1 MRKPLHLLVLGLLL
15 IGFYLGACS
24 SAPKVGPVT
33 SAPPPAPPQPVTRA
47 FEATAYTLEGQTASG
62 SMTRDGVVAA
72 DPRVLPLGTRIRV
85 SGAGVYD
92 GEYVVTDTGRE
103 IKGNEIDIYIR
114 NNAEAKRF
122 GRQQVQVEVLEKGNG
137 KRAAR

>member
-1 MRKPLHLLVLGLLL
+1 MRKPLPLLVIGLLL
-15 IGFYLGACS
+15 VGFYLGACA
-24 SAPKVGPVT
+24 SAPPAGPGA
-33 SAPPPAPPQPVTRA
+33 SAPPPAPAPPVTRS

-62 SMTRDGVVAA
+62 APTRDGVVAA

-85 SGAGVYD
+85 SGAGQYD

>member
-1 MRKPLHLLVLGLLL
+1 
-15 IGFYLGACS
+15 
-24 SAPKVGPVT
+24 
-33 SAPPPAPPQPVTRA
+33 VTRS

-62 SMTRDGVVAA
+62 SPTRDGVVAA
-72 DPRVLPLGTRIRV
+72 DPRVLPFGTRIRV
-85 SGAGVYD
+85 SGAGQYD

-122 GRQQVQVEVLEKGNG
+122 GRRQVQVEVLEKGTG